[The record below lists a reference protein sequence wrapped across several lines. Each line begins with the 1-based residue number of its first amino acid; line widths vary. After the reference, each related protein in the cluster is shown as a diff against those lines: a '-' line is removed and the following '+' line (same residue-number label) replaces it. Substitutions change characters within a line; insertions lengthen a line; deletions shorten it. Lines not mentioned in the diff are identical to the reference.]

1 MSITPEEIF
10 ELELSADAKAG
21 LAILANDPDL
31 TVLIARANMLEQDL
45 ATTSER
51 IDRLANPA
59 PIELTDAE
67 LMIVAK
73 PVALQAATA
82 AALEICGCLNQ

>member
-1 MSITPEEIF
+1 
-10 ELELSADAKAG
+10 
-21 LAILANDPDL
+21 
-31 TVLIARANMLEQDL
+31 LEQDL